1 MKLKSNKNKLSW
13 GILGTGYIAG
23 HFAADLPHSKTG
35 TLRAIGSRNLPKAQ
49 SMAAEFGGEGFGSYE
64 EVLNHPEVNA
74 VYLALPNHLH
84 AEWSIRAARAGKH
97 ILCEKPIALNRA
109 EAMAVLEAA
118 RRSGVFFMEAYMY
131 RCHPVMEEA
140 CELLR
145 KGILGE
151 VRAMRASFS
160 YQMPTDT
167 GNIRF
172 NNAMGGGSIM
182 DVGGYCLSMLRLL
195 AGAAL
200 GRNECAEPL
209 ELRAVAAIGNKS
221 RVDEWSTAVV
231 KFESGILGQML
242 CGSAINTETAVTVW
256 GTEGSLTIPNPW
268 FPGRQGPGVIQLHLA
283 GKKPK
288 VIENKEKRPLYAIEA
303 DRVAEALPATQAS
316 YPCMTWPDSMKQIEF
331 IDQWRQQVGVVFD
344 SEKPAALKLPV
355 DRRPLKYAAC
365 AEHAM
370 RYGQVGENPKKV
382 SRLVLG
388 TMAHLLP
395 NQAQANVLLD
405 HFFSCGGSALD
416 TAHVYGTEEI
426 VGRWLA
432 TRKARSEIFLIGKG
446 AAFEIT
452 PENVLVELNQSLA
465 RLNTDHLDLYM
476 MHRDNEKVPVG
487 EFVDVLAGLQKKG
500 IIKAYGGSNWSKERL
515 AAAEKY
521 AVKNGLPPIGGSSPN
536 FCLARWNQPMWSGCI
551 SACDPASREFYRK
564 TQLPLFAWSATASG
578 FLAGR
583 FQPSDAKKLGPEDP
597 AVATW
602 FNPDNFRRLRN
613 LERLSA
619 KLQVPPAALALAYIF
634 HQGLN
639 AFALIGP
646 QTINEMNDSLSSLS
660 VEWTNE
666 INEQLEKI

>member
-1 MKLKSNKNKLSW
+1 L
-13 GILGTGYIAG
+13 
-23 HFAADLPHSKTG
+23 
-35 TLRAIGSRNLPKAQ
+35 
-49 SMAAEFGGEGFGSYE
+49 
-64 EVLNHPEVNA
+64 A
-74 VYLALPNHLH
+74 VF
-84 AEWSIRAARAGKH
+84 ED
-97 ILCEKPIALNRA
+97 
-109 EAMAVLEAA
+109 
-118 RRSGVFFMEAYMY
+118 
-131 RCHPVMEEA
+131 
-140 CELLR
+140 
-145 KGILGE
+145 E
-151 VRAMRASFS
+151 VRRDLQAHVR
-160 YQMPTDT
+160 
-167 GNIRF
+167 G
-172 NNAMGGGSIM
+172 
-182 DVGGYCLSMLRLL
+182 LL
-195 AGAAL
+195 APY
-200 GRNECAEPL
+200 EY
-209 ELRAVAAIGNKS
+209 
-221 RVDEWSTAVV
+221 
-231 KFESGILGQML
+231 
-242 CGSAINTETAVTVW
+242 
-256 GTEGSLTIPNPW
+256 
-268 FPGRQGPGVIQLHLA
+268 
-283 GKKPK
+283 PK
-288 VIENKEKRPLYAIEA
+288 E
-303 DRVAEALPATQAS
+303 
-316 YPCMTWPDSMKQIEF
+316 IEF

-500 IIKAYGGSNWSKERL
+500 VIKAYGGSNWSKERI

-646 QTINEMNDSLSSLS
+646 QTIHEMNDSLSSLS

-666 INEQLEKI
+666 INEQLEKIESMSAESIVQSLRAMRERESSITFLQKAEFPIHYFAGANDKVLSLEKMKTEWILLPSAKITIVPEIGHMGHIENIPTAKKFIEEVLSEFVS